1 MNNRERIIDL
11 KALCRGI
18 LGKWRLLLIFALIGA
33 LVMGGLEGYSQYKVY
48 QKSRDQAGTDQEASE
63 EKSASKAEE
72 LKLIGDMLDQ
82 RNAYFTGS
90 IMSRI
95 DPAKEG
101 MASADLIVRFNVT
114 NAGAEGTAQ
123 NTEGTAQGTEA
134 QSTEGAA
141 QNAQAAQNTEGTAQ
155 NTEAQNAQAEAGTD
169 EARAQAAEIVLSD
182 GQSVKVYAND
192 TIGLTKSLNALSFYG
207 SYATVRSD
215 LTEAA
220 RALNETPESLR
231 ELITV
236 TDSNKNDYMVT
247 LKVIYPTQ
255 EGARQILD
263 TLIPQLEDLHAEADS
278 IYGAHSFTIANVSS
292 GVVVDANQIKWAN
305 SRVTEINA
313 LANARKS
320 LDKNIAA
327 GSSSSGA
334 VEISKKDVLTASAK
348 KAVTGLAAGL
358 IGAAVLIALWLL
370 MTGKVLSA
378 RELNRQYGLYRIA
391 CVPVRKYSALKGI
404 DKLVAGIDAQYYNH
418 TKRDTCMQVADAN
431 MQGIMRGSAQIALIS
446 DLPLEYIKKVA
457 GELNKAGKANNSGMR
472 YFAVSGAEQTADTVQ
487 VIDRCDAAVLVAR
500 AGSSTYK
507 GVADVLDMADL
518 LDRKAAGSI
527 VFM

>member
-33 LVMGGLEGYSQYKVY
+33 LVMGGLEGYSQYKAY

-114 NAGAEGTAQ
+114 NTGAEGSAQ

-134 QSTEGAA
+134 QSTEGA
-141 QNAQAAQNTEGTAQ
+141 
-155 NTEAQNAQAEAGTD
+155 AQNAQAEAGTD

>member
-33 LVMGGLEGYSQYKVY
+33 LAMGGLEGYSQYKAY
-48 QKSRDQAGTDQEASE
+48 QNSRAQVGTDQEASE

-101 MASADLIVRFNVT
+101 MASADLIVRFDVT
-114 NAGAEGTAQ
+114 NAGAEGTGQ
-123 NTEGTAQGTEA
+123 NTEGAAQGTEA
-134 QSTEGAA
+134 QSTEGA
-141 QNAQAAQNTEGTAQ
+141 
-155 NTEAQNAQAEAGTD
+155 AQNAQAEAGTD

>member
-1 MNNRERIIDL
+1 M
-11 KALCRGI
+11 
-18 LGKWRLLLIFALIGA
+18 
-33 LVMGGLEGYSQYKVY
+33 
-48 QKSRDQAGTDQEASE
+48 
-63 EKSASKAEE
+63 
-72 LKLIGDMLDQ
+72 
-82 RNAYFTGS
+82 
-90 IMSRI
+90 
-95 DPAKEG
+95 
-101 MASADLIVRFNVT
+101 
-114 NAGAEGTAQ
+114 
-123 NTEGTAQGTEA
+123 
-134 QSTEGAA
+134 
-141 QNAQAAQNTEGTAQ
+141 
-155 NTEAQNAQAEAGTD
+155 
-169 EARAQAAEIVLSD
+169 
-182 GQSVKVYAND
+182 
-192 TIGLTKSLNALSFYG
+192 
-207 SYATVRSD
+207 RSD
-215 LTEAA
+215 LTDAA
-220 RALNETPESLR
+220 TALGETPESLR

-247 LKVIYPTQ
+247 LKVIYPTE

-263 TLIPQLEDLHAEADS
+263 ALIPQLEDLHAEADS
-278 IYGAHSFTIANVSS
+278 IYGPHSFTITNVTS
-292 GVVVDANQIKWAN
+292 GVVVDTNQIKWAN

-320 LDKNIAA
+320 LDKNIAD

-334 VEISKKDVLTASAK
+334 AEISKKDVLKATAK

-370 MTGKVLSA
+370 VTGKVLSA

-431 MQGIMRGSAQIALIS
+431 MQGLMRGSAQIALIS
-446 DLPLEYIKKVA
+446 DLPLEYVKKVA
-457 GELNKAGKANNSGMR
+457 GELNKAGKTNNTGMR

>member
-33 LVMGGLEGYSQYKVY
+33 LVMGGLEGYSQYKAY

-134 QSTEGAA
+134 QSTEGA
-141 QNAQAAQNTEGTAQ
+141 
-155 NTEAQNAQAEAGTD
+155 AQNAQAEAGTD